1 MKNEKEMREYVNEVL
16 GNVWEDRYPELEE
29 AYFYALYLDGFSI
42 STALP
47 TVDYFTIDEEERRI
61 LKLEPEFKAVLLF
74 FSDDCCYPEIEFS
87 KLMPDEVEKLAW
99 RDAGE
104 WKLIEEEE

>member
-1 MKNEKEMREYVNEVL
+1 MKNKKEIKEYVKSVL
-16 GNVWEDRYPELEE
+16 GDEWEDRYPELEE
-29 AYFYALYLDGFSI
+29 AYFYALYLDGCSQT
-42 STALP
+42 TALP
-47 TVDYFTIDEEERRI
+47 NVDYFEIDDEERRI

-99 RDAGE
+99 RDAEE
-104 WKLIEEEE
+104 WKLIEEEK